1 MVSCEFCEISKNAFF
16 TKHLWATASGNWFSH
31 LHWILIQPHERSFFI
46 RENNVSVN
54 LPSTGIFT
62 EIFKDVFFIFYRI
75 QKNCAEMF
83 LYLCTEYFYDI
94 FLYSCTEYF
103 YDAVKNP
110 VQNLWI
116 MASLTKQEAV
126 LFMQTAKII
135 RQFVTIF
142 RYFL

>member
-1 MVSCEFCEISKNAFF
+1 
-16 TKHLWATASGNWFSH
+16 
-31 LHWILIQPHERSFFI
+31 
-46 RENNVSVN
+46 
-54 LPSTGIFT
+54 
-62 EIFKDVFFIFYRI
+62 
-75 QKNCAEMF
+75 MF